1 MNEILWCDHSNESS
15 LPVLSHDT
23 IFFLKILENEIWKF
37 GRNLPLAMF
46 GSERVNLIIR
56 QWRHEVVEMSCYFA

>member
-1 MNEILWCDHSNESS
+1 MIL
-15 LPVLSHDT
+15 
-23 IFFLKILENEIWKF
+23 FFSQNFRNEIWKF